1 MKKLLMS
8 LIVVSALSAK
18 ADVVL
23 SNATVQTQV
32 VIATNTLTVAN
43 AKVIWTGFA
52 INYAPPAYTQAVYLV
67 NYVVRDMTTGREI
80 PGSRGTQRMTETEV
94 AAFAQR
100 KGVDFKQVGQ
110 GIGYLINEFL
120 KVAISGQ
127 DGKGR

>member
-32 VIATNTLTVAN
+32 VIATNTMTVAN

-52 INYAPPAYTQAVYLV
+52 INYMPPAYTQAVYLV
-67 NYVVRDMTTGREI
+67 NYMVRDMTTGREI
-80 PGSRGTQRMTETEV
+80 PGSRGTRRMTESEV
-94 AAFAQR
+94 SAFAQS
-100 KGVDFKQVGQ
+100 KGVDFNGFGQ
-110 GIGYLINEFL
+110 GIGYLLNEYL
-120 KVAISGQ
+120 KTVFT
-127 DGKGR
+127 K